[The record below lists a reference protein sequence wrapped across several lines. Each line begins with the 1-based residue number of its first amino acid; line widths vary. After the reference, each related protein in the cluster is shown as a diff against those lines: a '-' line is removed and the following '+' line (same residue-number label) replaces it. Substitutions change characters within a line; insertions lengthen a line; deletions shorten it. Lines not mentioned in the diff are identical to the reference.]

1 VSGAAIECV
10 LIVGIALPMWVGRRE
25 PSLGTN
31 LARVY
36 GLDWGGLALY
46 LLMAGGLFAAY
57 VLAVGAARVA
67 PARAAAGVIVAGGV
81 FAATLLPAH
90 PTYSSDVF
98 HYVATARVGFVHGE
112 NPHVTPPAAFPEDPA
127 MALSGW
133 NSLPSPYGAAWTWL
147 SALPFVVSDRAGDPT
162 RAMLAFKALAVLCAV
177 GASAGVAVAAER
189 LRPGSAAAAAVLFSW
204 NPLMIV
210 HLGADG
216 HNDAA
221 MLLFLAWGLAALAGG
236 RRGAAVALFG
246 VAALVKPAAGIGLVI
261 LVGVLLRR
269 GYGRSVALGLCVT
282 AVLGLVLYAP
292 LWAGAETFRAMLDEG
307 GYFTTTPGSLAD
319 RLLAPALGNGPAE
332 MLVGGALRLALLA
345 VVAWV
350 VFMVP
355 ARPSAIIAAAA
366 IVYTLAVTVLATWYQ
381 PWYATWALV
390 FLAPLAV
397 RGGGWM
403 ALVVALTAGGLL
415 VPVATNFAAQISG
428 RGNDDLL
435 IDALGTALML
445 APFVVLLPLLHTWT
459 GRRGLTIGAPVSS
472 PQ

>member
-1 VSGAAIECV
+1 
-10 LIVGIALPMWVGRRE
+10 MWVGRRE

-36 GLDWGGLALY
+36 GLDWRGLALY

-57 VLAVGAARVA
+57 VLAVRAARMA

-81 FAATLLPAH
+81 FSATLLPAH

-98 HYVATARVGFVHGE
+98 HYIATARVGFTHGD

-127 MALSGW
+127 MSLSGW

-147 SALPFVVSDRAGDPT
+147 SALPFVASDRADDPT

-189 LRPGSAAAAAVLFSW
+189 LRPGTAAAAAVVFSW
-204 NPLMIV
+204 NPVVIV

-221 MLLFLAWGLAALAGG
+221 MLLFLAWGLAALAWE
-236 RRGAAVALFG
+236 RRALAVLLFG
-246 VAALVKPAAGIGLVI
+246 TAALVKPAAGIGLMI
-261 LVGVLLRR
+261 LAGVLLRR
-269 GYGRSVALGLCVT
+269 GYTRQVALGLCVT
-282 AVLGLVLYAP
+282 ALLGLVLYAP
-292 LWAGAETFRAMLDEG
+292 FWAGAETFRAMLDEG
-307 GYFTTTPGSLAD
+307 SYFTTTLGSLAE
-319 RLLAPALGNGPAE
+319 RVLAPAPGDGPAE
-332 MLVGGALRLALLA
+332 MVIGAVLRLALLGVA
-345 VVAWV
+345 VW
-350 VFMVP
+350 MVLRVP
-355 ARPSAIIAAAA
+355 DRPSAIIAGAA
-366 IVYTLAVTVLATWYQ
+366 IAYTLAVTVLATWYQ

-390 FLAPLAV
+390 FLAPLAA
-397 RGGGWM
+397 RGSGWL
-403 ALVVALTAGGLL
+403 AAVLALTAGGLL
-415 VPVATNFAAQISG
+415 VPVATNFAAQMSG
-428 RGNDDLL
+428 RENDDLL
-435 IDALGTALML
+435 IDVLGTALVL
-445 APFVVLLPLLHTWT
+445 APFIVLLPLLHTWT